1 MNKTERIAAIK
12 RIVEPYVQE
21 KAALENLNED
31 TDFLK
36 DLNINSAHLVDIIL
50 DVEDEFDIEIEDEA
64 MEKMLTVGAAL
75 AIIEEKVK

>member
-1 MNKTERIAAIK
+1 MNKQERIAAIK

-21 KAALENLNED
+21 KAALEHLNED

>member
-12 RIVEPYVQE
+12 RIVAPYVQE
-21 KAALENLNED
+21 KAALETLNED

-36 DLNINSAHLVDIIL
+36 DLKINSAHLVDIIL